1 MSQEP
6 TDSAFRIPH
15 SAFDHSAFGQRLR
28 NWAAEHPRPLPWK
41 DEPDP
46 YRIWLSEI
54 LLQQTRV
61 AQGLP
66 YYERFVA
73 AYPTVAALAAAPE
86 AEVLKLWEGL
96 GYYTRAKNL
105 HAAAKKVVAAYD
117 GVFPASYDALL
128 ALPGVGAYTA
138 AAIASFAFNL
148 PHAVLDGNVFRVLAR
163 IWGYVEPIDRPEA
176 RVWFA
181 QKAHELLDPEHPGAH
196 NQAIMDFGATWCTP
210 RNPKCGTCPMAEG
223 CAALQ
228 NDLVDALPRKS
239 PKAARRRR
247 IFLYAVIRQDARV
260 YMRERMDKD
269 IWQNLWEFPAVEVDK
284 VPPTNAEIARLVV
297 DHFFSER
304 EQKSVKIDTMTGP
317 LKQVLTHQEVH
328 GFFVQ
333 MTQNDPDWRP
343 DPTRNWHAAEQL
355 TLKKI
360 FAKPRLIDRFLTENP
375 VYLTLF

>member
-1 MSQEP
+1 MLH
-6 TDSAFRIPH
+6 DSAF
-15 SAFDHSAFGQRLR
+15 GERLR
-28 NWAAEHPRPLPWK
+28 RWAAEHPRPLPWK

-73 AYPTVAALAAAPE
+73 AYPTVWALAAAPE

-96 GYYTRAKNL
+96 GYYTRARNL
-105 HAAAKKVVAAYD
+105 HATAKKIAEEYN

-148 PHAVLDGNVFRVLAR
+148 PYAVLDGNVYRVLAR
-163 IWGYVEPIDRPEA
+163 IWGYAEPVDRPEA
-176 RVWFA
+176 RAWFA
-181 QKAHELLDPEHPGAH
+181 QKAQELLDPERPGAH
-196 NQAIMDFGATWCTP
+196 NQALMDFGATWCTP
-210 RNPKCGTCPMAEG
+210 RNPQCGTCPMAEG
-223 CAALQ
+223 CVALHK
-228 NDLVDALPRKS
+228 NLVDALPRKS

-247 IFLYAVIRQDARV
+247 IFLYAVIRQGDRV
-260 YMRERMDKD
+260 YLRERTDKD
-269 IWQNLWEFPAVEVDK
+269 IWQNLWEFPALETTEA
-284 VPPTNAEIARLVV
+284 PATHAETARLVV
-297 DHFFSER
+297 DFFFPPQA
-304 EQKSVKIDTMTGP
+304 QKSVKIDSVTGP

-343 DPTRNWHAAEQL
+343 DPGQNWRAAEQL
-355 TLKKI
+355 ALKKI
-360 FAKPRLIDRFLTENP
+360 FAKPRLIDRFLMENP
-375 VYLTLF
+375 LTLSLF